1 MNLFPES
8 SQQPTGRAVLLSI
21 KPKYADLIL
30 DGSKTVEL
38 RRSWP
43 SNDIGVMII
52 YSSAPVQRLTG
63 VALIK
68 EIREC
73 DFDTLWEVSQAHGGG
88 VTHEEL
94 QEYIGKKLLS
104 YGVMLGRVV
113 PAEIMIDPKH
123 LFPDFTPPQ
132 GFMYLSPQD
141 YRRVTT
147 AMFPSGIDL

>member
-1 MNLFPES
+1 MTLFQES
-8 SQQPTGRAVLLSI
+8 SEQPTGRAVLLSI

-43 SNDIGVMII
+43 SNDVGVMVI

-63 VALIK
+63 LAVIK

-73 DFDTLWEVSQAHGGG
+73 SFEGLWEIAQTHGGG

-94 QEYIGKKLLS
+94 QEYIGAKKKS
-104 YGVMLGRVV
+104 YGVMLGRVA
-113 PAEIMIDPKH
+113 PAEVLVDPKD
-123 LFPDFTPPQ
+123 LFSNFTPPQ
-132 GFMYLSPQD
+132 GFLYLTPQD
-141 YRRVTT
+141 YRRVIG
-147 AMFPSGIDL
+147 AMFPSGAES